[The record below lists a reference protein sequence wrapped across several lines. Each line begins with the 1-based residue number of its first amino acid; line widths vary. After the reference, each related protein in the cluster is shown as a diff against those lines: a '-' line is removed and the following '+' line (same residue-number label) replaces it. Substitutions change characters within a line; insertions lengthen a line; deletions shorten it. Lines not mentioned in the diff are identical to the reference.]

1 MSVRDS
7 QGTRRYNTAI
17 VLTYSERVVDEF
29 GHASYTDAADVAE
42 VYAAVSR
49 MSAAKT
55 MMTFQQADVVGLD
68 IELRAPGV
76 EFNGIR
82 YGGHDVHFA
91 EPEPVERGRLLRISG
106 WYQEDR

>member
-7 QGTRRYNTAI
+7 QGARRYNTAV

-29 GHASYTDAADVAE
+29 GHASYSDAVDVVE
-42 VYAAVSR
+42 VYASVVR
-49 MSAAKT
+49 MSATKT